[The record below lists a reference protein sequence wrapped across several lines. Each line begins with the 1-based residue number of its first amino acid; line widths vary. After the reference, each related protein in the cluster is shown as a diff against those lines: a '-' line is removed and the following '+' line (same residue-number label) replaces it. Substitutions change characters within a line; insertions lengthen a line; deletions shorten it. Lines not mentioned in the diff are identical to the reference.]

1 MPDFLIQG
9 ENALSSLLVI
19 VLLTI
24 AFAWSSYGCLPRD
37 DLRTAEKSLSI
48 SGGRGQE
55 NSAMVAARY
64 ARLLS
69 RKI

>member
-1 MPDFLIQG
+1 MPDLLIHS

-37 DLRTAEKSLSI
+37 DSEDR
-48 SGGRGQE
+48 
-55 NSAMVAARY
+55 
-64 ARLLS
+64 
-69 RKI
+69 

>member
-37 DLRTAEKSLSI
+37 DRED
-48 SGGRGQE
+48 R
-55 NSAMVAARY
+55 
-64 ARLLS
+64 
-69 RKI
+69 

>member
-24 AFAWSSYGCLPRD
+24 AFAWSSYGCRAMTA
-37 DLRTAEKSLSI
+37 RTAEKSLSI
-48 SGGRGQE
+48 SGGRGQA
-55 NSAMVAARY
+55 NSAMAAARY